1 VADFLLGDVST
12 ASFTTPAI
20 VHNYKQ
26 GYSFFGQDT
35 WRVRPNLTINLG
47 LRYELFSPLLNH
59 QNAIS
64 NFINGAFVTASSGDW
79 FARGLVHPDKNDFAP
94 RFGFAYQANK
104 KLVLRGG
111 YGIFYQH
118 DVRIGSESVLGE
130 NPPAFYDQS
139 LAQSAGSIT
148 PAFFLKNG
156 FPAAQFGP
164 QILNLT
170 TLQIRAQDPNQR
182 TPYVQ
187 QVSFGPQWE
196 ISQSTVLDVSYVG
209 NFGRKENRLRNANQG
224 IVTGFLNGAP
234 VTLFPY
240 ANLSTN
246 VNTLAGSHAYLELAT
261 NDGNTNY
268 TGLLVSLKRR
278 FAKGLTYGISYTFSK
293 NLADFVDN
301 LTGGSTPANA
311 YNYSLERSFSPFDV
325 KHRFVSNALYALPI
339 GKGGLILNNNSMA
352 SRMIGG
358 WQLNGVLTLQSGL
371 PFSVSAPD
379 ASATGGS
386 HASRANCIGDP
397 FAGATTDPAHLA
409 GATAPGFF
417 LNPAAFSLAT
427 TGTFGTCA
435 PRKFHGPGIENLDM
449 SIFKS
454 FAVTERYKVEFRSE
468 FFNTFNHVNFG
479 NPSANAAP
487 ASLPTFG
494 KLLTTIGDPREIQ
507 FALKVYF

>member
-1 VADFLLGDVST
+1 
-12 ASFTTPAI
+12 
-20 VHNYKQ
+20 
-26 GYSFFGQDT
+26 
-35 WRVRPNLTINLG
+35 
-47 LRYELFSPLLNH
+47 
-59 QNAIS
+59 
-64 NFINGAFVTASSGDW
+64 
-79 FARGLVHPDKNDFAP
+79 
-94 RFGFAYQANK
+94 
-104 KLVLRGG
+104 
-111 YGIFYQH
+111 
-118 DVRIGSESVLGE
+118 
-130 NPPAFYDQS
+130 
-139 LAQSAGSIT
+139 
-148 PAFFLKNG
+148 
-156 FPAAQFGP
+156 
-164 QILNLT
+164 
-170 TLQIRAQDPNQR
+170 
-182 TPYVQ
+182 
-187 QVSFGPQWE
+187 
-196 ISQSTVLDVSYVG
+196 
-209 NFGRKENRLRNANQG
+209 
-224 IVTGFLNGAP
+224 
-234 VTLFPY
+234 
-240 ANLSTN
+240 
-246 VNTLAGSHAYLELAT
+246 
-261 NDGNTNY
+261 
-268 TGLLVSLKRR
+268 LVSLKRR
-278 FAKGLTYGISYTFSK
+278 YAKGLTYGISYTFSK

-325 KHRFVSNALYALPI
+325 KHRFVANALYVLPI

-371 PFSVSAPD
+371 PFTVAAPD

-397 FAGATTDPAHLA
+397 FVGATTDPTQLA

-454 FAVTERYKVEFRSE
+454 FSVTERYKVEFRSE